1 MRPSMRPVHAP
12 VKRTSAL
19 LTAALLGACS
29 MAPKYV
35 QPASPVPQTWPDGEA
50 YRDTVSAAPRPLNYA
65 EVFEDPALQ
74 QLIAQALDN
83 NRNLRVAA
91 ANITAARAQV
101 KVTRANQFP
110 ALATTA
116 SATHQETGGGFGL
129 NGWSYALRAGVSN
142 FELDLFGRLK
152 NATAAQINT
161 ALSTEAAARTV
172 QLGLVADIAQGW
184 ATYAADRELL
194 RIAEDTAR
202 SAGES
207 VRLTQARLEGGIA
220 ARSELRQAQ
229 QVLETARSDLAAQ
242 KTALAQDV
250 NALRLL
256 VGADFDENALPSSI
270 TRVNAA
276 LAEVPTSA
284 DTTVLLSRP
293 DVLEAEYSLR
303 AANANIGVARAQL
316 FPTISLS
323 ALTGFAAQSLSRLFD
338 EASRSTSYGGNGE
351 WSIFNAGG
359 RSANVGVAKAQRDAA
374 LATYE
379 GAIQTAFRETA
390 DTLADQGTI
399 AERLNAATNFTEV
412 SADNARLVEATYRQG
427 MASSLENLD
436 AQRSLYAARQAE
448 VGMRLAG
455 AVNRITLYR
464 VLGGEWVS
472 QPRPDET
479 AN

>member
-1 MRPSMRPVHAP
+1 MRPSTRIVRSHLR
-12 VKRTSAL
+12 RTSAL
-19 LTAALLGACS
+19 LSAALLGACS

-35 QPASPVPQTWPDGEA
+35 QPDSPVPQTWPDGEA
-50 YRDTVSAAPRPLNYA
+50 YRDTVSAEPHPLTYA

-74 QLIAQALDN
+74 ELIAQALEN

-91 ANITAARAQV
+91 ANIAAARAQV

-129 NGWSYALRAGVSN
+129 NGWSYALRGGVSN

-152 NATAAQINT
+152 NATAAQVNT

-202 SAGES
+202 IAGES

-256 VGADFDENALPSSI
+256 VGADFDESALPGSI

-276 LAEVPTSA
+276 LAEVPASA
-284 DTTVLLSRP
+284 DTTILLSRP

-323 ALTGFAAQSLSRLFD
+323 ALTGFAAQSLSGLFD

-351 WSIFNAGG
+351 WSIFTRAAAAPMSALPRPSATPRLQPTKV
-359 RSANVGVAKAQRDAA
+359 RSRPP
-374 LATYE
+374 
-379 GAIQTAFRETA
+379 F
-390 DTLADQGTI
+390 
-399 AERLNAATNFTEV
+399 
-412 SADNARLVEATYRQG
+412 ARPPTRSPTRG
-427 MASSLENLD
+427 PSPSGWMRPPTSPKSPPTTRASS
-436 AQRSLYAARQAE
+436 RSPTGRAWPVRWRTLMPSAAS
-448 VGMRLAG
+448 M
-455 AVNRITLYR
+455 
-464 VLGGEWVS
+464 
-472 QPRPDET
+472 PRGRPKWACDLPARST
-479 AN
+479 ASRSTACSAASG

>member
-1 MRPSMRPVHAP
+1 MRPSTRIARTHL
-12 VKRTSAL
+12 KRTSAL
-19 LTAALLGACS
+19 FAAALLGACS

-35 QPASPVPQTWPDGEA
+35 QPDSPVPQTWPDGEA
-50 YRDTVSAAPRPLNYA
+50 YRDTVSAEPRPLTYA

-74 QLIAQALDN
+74 ELIAQALEN

-91 ANITAARAQV
+91 ANIAAARAQV

-152 NATAAQINT
+152 NATAAQVNT

-172 QLGLVADIAQGW
+172 QLGLIADIAQGW

-202 SAGES
+202 IAGES

-220 ARSELRQAQ
+220 AQ

-256 VGADFDENALPSSI
+256 VGADFDESTLPSSI

-276 LAEVPTSA
+276 LAEVPASA
-284 DTTVLLSRP
+284 DTTILLSRP

-303 AANANIGVARAQL
+303 AANASIGVARAQL

-323 ALTGFAAQSLSRLFD
+323 ALTGFAAQSLSGLFD

-390 DTLADQGTI
+390 DALADQGTI
-399 AERLNAATNFTEV
+399 AERLDAATNFTEV

-448 VGMRLAG
+448 VGMRLAR

-472 QPRPDET
+472 QPRPDEA